1 MIQVP
6 RRHGGGWSRSG
17 SAVRL
22 RRFNQ
27 MPLDEAA
34 ELLQTCLPVQRWV
47 GAILEARP
55 FRHLE
60 DLFEVARDAA
70 FPFTPAELE
79 AAVASYST
87 PDVDVMAPSRRGDPA
102 TETRLRQQL
111 QTGIESY
118 DRRFARPFV
127 IRTDGRLPAQ
137 ILVQLWD
144 RLGHDVDAEDLVV
157 AQQLRE
163 IALLHLANVVST

>member
-1 MIQVP
+1 MTP
-6 RRHGGGWSRSG
+6 RWHGGRWFSSG

-27 MPLDEAA
+27 MPAGEAA
-34 ELLQTCLPVQRWV
+34 ELLQTCLPVRRWV
-47 GAILEARP
+47 GTILDARP

-79 AAVASYST
+79 AAVVSYPT
-87 PDVDVMAPSRRGDPA
+87 PVVIGPSRRDDSA
-102 TETRLRQQL
+102 TEIRLRQQL

-118 DRRFARPFV
+118 ERRFGRPFV

-144 RLGHDVDAEDLVV
+144 RLGHDVDAEDRVV

-163 IALLHLANVVST
+163 IALRHLANVVST